1 MFIGYIRFISTEKHS
16 HPGIERCSVAKRLSR
31 SDENIEQPVEQCIS
45 VNARQKIRSGKNT
58 VALTDDGIGFDIEGW
73 QGDQIVIRR

>member
-1 MFIGYIRFISTEKHS
+1 MFIGCIRFISTEKHS
-16 HPGIERCSVAKRLSR
+16 QPGIERCSVAKRLSH
-31 SDENIEQPVEQCIS
+31 SDGNIEQPVEQYIS

-73 QGDQIVIRR
+73 QGDQIVARK